1 MGRSAAK
8 THGQIADKPE
18 VLYRYRMTKFA
29 FVLAL
34 FSSVTFAST
43 LPADYETWSGPAK
56 RDFLW
61 NDRILP
67 NKYRFFEP
75 THFGTACKVA
85 LNTPVSM
92 LSLFQ
97 SFNNPSDEVP
107 KIFIFNRRKVI
118 HPMGVVAKVRYRAT
132 GDLTGLLGDED
143 VVGLVR
149 LSIAAPL
156 LPGVPFTPGMA
167 LKLFVDGKPS
177 VNTHAINSLDGQ
189 GRDMSF
195 FRNPF
200 NTELPAPRSPLLKA
214 AAVWFSFYSKNPLR
228 LGVEAFTSWT
238 KNGNRVDNP
247 SPLYSLSFEAPPE
260 TKTLYDQ
267 LISWYLPGTDFRT
280 LLQRFRG
287 PLVLFRVFART
298 AQGVQTQV
306 GELVLED
313 SPVASS
319 YSENNLFFNHTHS
332 E

>member
-1 MGRSAAK
+1 MA
-8 THGQIADKPE
+8 
-18 VLYRYRMTKFA
+18 KFA
-29 FVLAL
+29 FALAL
-34 FSSVTFAST
+34 FSSLTFAST
-43 LPADYETWSGPAK
+43 LPVDYEKWSGPAK

-67 NKYRFFEP
+67 NQYRFFEP
-75 THFGTACKVA
+75 THLGTACKVA

-97 SFNNPSDEVP
+97 SFNNASDEVP

-118 HPMGVVAKVRYRAT
+118 HPIGVVAKVRYRAT
-132 GDLTGLLGDED
+132 NSFTGLLGERD

-177 VNTHAINSLDGQ
+177 VNTHALHSLDGQ

-195 FRNPF
+195 FRYPF

-214 AAVWFSFYSKNPLR
+214 AAVWFSFFSKNPLR
-228 LGVEAFTSWT
+228 LGVEPFTTWQKDGT
-238 KNGNRVDNP
+238 RVANP
-247 SPLYSLSFEAPPE
+247 SPLYSLSFEAPAE
-260 TKTLYDQ
+260 TKVLYNQ
-267 LISWYLPGTDFRT
+267 LSASWGRGTDFRT
-280 LLQRFRG
+280 LLQQFKG
-287 PLVLFRVFART
+287 PLVLFKVYART
-298 AQGVQTQV
+298 AQGSLIPV
-306 GELVLED
+306 GELELED

>member
-1 MGRSAAK
+1 MLR
-8 THGQIADKPE
+8 
-18 VLYRYRMTKFA
+18 FA
-29 FVLAL
+29 LAL
-34 FSSVTFAST
+34 ALLSSVTFANT
-43 LPADYETWSGPAK
+43 LPIDYETWSGQAK

-61 NDRILP
+61 NERILP
-67 NKYRFFEP
+67 AKYRLFAP
-75 THFGTACKVA
+75 THLGTACKVA
-85 LNTPVSM
+85 LHTPVSM

-107 KIFIFNRRKVI
+107 KIFIFNRRKVL

-132 GDLTGLLGDED
+132 GDLTGLLGDKD
-143 VVGLVR
+143 AVGLVR

-177 VNTHAINSLDGQ
+177 VNTHAIHSLDGQ

-195 FRNPF
+195 FRYAF
-200 NTELPAPRSPLLKA
+200 NTELPEPKSTLLKA
-214 AAVWFSFYSKNPLR
+214 AKVWFSFYSKNPLR
-228 LGVEAFTSWT
+228 LGVDAFTSLE
-238 KNGNRVDNP
+238 KNGDRVANP

-260 TKTLYDQ
+260 TKILYNQ
-267 LISWYLPGTDFRT
+267 LTASYGRDTDFRT
-280 LLQRFRG
+280 LLQQFKG

-298 AQGVQTQV
+298 AQGIQSPI
-306 GELVLED
+306 GEIVLED

-332 E
+332 Q